1 MAFKDPLFRGTSVA
15 WTTDKRAVPWDIG
28 RGVVRRHPVAKS
40 VDLRKRELE
49 CLRLESDCRQLA
61 DAVHSPALKLHFLE
75 MAKTWSTLAVWG
87 LEQGYR
93 GQALN

>member
-1 MAFKDPLFRGTSVA
+1 ML
-15 WTTDKRAVPWDIG
+15 
-28 RGVVRRHPVAKS
+28 GVKLYRRRPVSKS

-61 DAVHSPALKLHFLE
+61 DAVHSPTLKSHFIE
-75 MAKTWSTLAVWG
+75 MAKTWSILAAWG
-87 LEQGYR
+87 LEHEYH